1 MLPNTARTF
10 YRGTGLLENVWEWYL
25 DIYDPK
31 FHLNSDNPHNPRSFG
46 TPQVSTKYAV
56 IRGGSWY
63 QSNNQLRSEN
73 RNFANAKAS
82 LSHLGFGV

>member
-1 MLPNTARTF
+1 MYGNGTWISTIQNFTLTAT
-10 YRGTGLLENVWEWYL
+10 TH
-25 DIYDPK
+25 IT
-31 FHLNSDNPHNPRSFG
+31 PRSFG
-46 TPQVSTKYAV
+46 TPQVGTKYAV
-56 IRGGSWY
+56 IRGESWY